1 MEFIP
6 GQSLDQVIPEGGLGE
21 EEVRRLG
28 VQLADGLVALHEHGM
43 VHRDLKP
50 SNLRLTR
57 DGRLK
62 ILDFGL
68 ASLLQ
73 PVTNEPT
80 ATRTGGGEFAGT
92 LPYMAPEQ
100 IRGEAVDERTDVY
113 AAGAVLYEMATGRP
127 LFPGARS
134 GELIGAI
141 LSQAPPKPKLVN
153 PRLSESL
160 EHLLSLVRA
169 LSAVGSTAKRPG
181 IQAIPQ
187 WTGALLAHGR
197 HEVHSR
203 NRLARELT
211 RDLEPLSAG
220 LNSLPLMTKGV
231 DGYVR
236 T

>member
-1 MEFIP
+1 
-6 GQSLDQVIPEGGLGE
+6 
-21 EEVRRLG
+21 
-28 VQLADGLVALHEHGM
+28 M

-80 ATRTGGGEFAGT
+80 ATRTGGAEFAGT

-134 GELIGAI
+134 GELVAAI

-160 EHLLSLVRA
+160 EHTILRALAKDRAGRLPSAADLRGALDPAVGATRPRTGVDSLERLLSWPSWPVWLA
-169 LSAVGSTAKRPG
+169 PPGSF
-181 IQAIPQ
+181 
-187 WTGALLAHGR
+187 
-197 HEVHSR
+197 S
-203 NRLARELT
+203 
-211 RDLEPLSAG
+211 DS
-220 LNSLPLMTKGV
+220 
-231 DGYVR
+231 VR
-236 T
+236 TRFRPPERSRWPSFPFMQFLYRPPFGF